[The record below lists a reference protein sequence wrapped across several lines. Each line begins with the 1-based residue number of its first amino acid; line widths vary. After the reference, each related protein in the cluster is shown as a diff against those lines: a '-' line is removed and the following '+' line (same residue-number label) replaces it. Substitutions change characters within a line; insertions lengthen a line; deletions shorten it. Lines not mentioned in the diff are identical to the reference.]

1 MRLFD
6 SHCHL
11 DRDPFSQ
18 DIEACLSRA
27 AHENVSHMTVIGL
40 AKSGET
46 MDTAWNLADGHPTI
60 WSSIGCH
67 PHDSGD
73 WKDEDY
79 IRLREVAIRPKNIAI
94 GETGLDYF
102 YKNAPKDAQHRRF
115 SEHIDLAREFNQT
128 LICHIRDAHDDAFEL
143 LKSKPLGP
151 TIIHCFTGNW
161 QEAKRYIDLGF
172 FISFSGIVTFKGKR
186 NESLREAARLTPNSH
201 IIIETDSPFLAPV
214 PHRGKPCEPAFLLQ
228 TATYLAQLRDTP
240 LDEFA
245 DITFQNTLKVFQL
258 DEKSFETNQV
268 G

>member
-11 DRDPFSQ
+11 DKDPFSE
-18 DIEACLSRA
+18 DLEACLNRA
-27 AHENVSHMTVIGL
+27 AHSHVSHMTVIGL
-40 AKSGET
+40 AKTGEP
-46 MDTAWNLADGHPTI
+46 MDTAWRLADMHPNI

-79 IRLREVAIRPKNIAI
+79 VRLREIATRPKNIAI

-102 YKNAPKDAQHRRF
+102 YKNAPKEAQVKRF
-115 SEHIDLAREFNQT
+115 SEHIDLARELGQT

-161 QEAKRYIDLGF
+161 QEAQRYIALGF

-186 NESLREAARLTPNSH
+186 NEALREAAKLTPDSH

-214 PHRGKPCEPAFLLQ
+214 PHRGKPCEPAYLHQ
-228 TATYLAQLRDTP
+228 TATFLAELRGAP
-240 LDEFA
+240 LTQFA
-245 DITFQNTLKVFQL
+245 ETTFKNTSKVFGL
-258 DEKSFETNQV
+258 GEHI
-268 G
+268 